1 MEYTV
6 LKLSTGDDLIGK
18 VDLSTNKN
26 SSVLKMEEPFIM
38 VTYISDSGS
47 TIVYLKRYQYLSD
60 TSYAYIDKEHIV
72 TQYAPNSFLMDYYDS
87 MLQYTKEYIDLD
99 ICSGISSATKVLKKF
114 LENKNLEESLSLKAN
129 SFEELMNSLTTS
141 KKKPH

>member
-18 VDLSTNKN
+18 ADLSTNKN
-26 SSVLKMEEPFIM
+26 SSVLKIEEPFTM
-38 VTYISDSGS
+38 VTYVSDGGS

-60 TSYAYIDKEHIV
+60 TTYAFIDKEHIV
-72 TQYAPNSFLMDYYDS
+72 SQYVPNNFLMDYYDI

-99 ICSGISSATKVLKKF
+99 MCSGINAATKVLKRF
-114 LENKNLEESLSLKAN
+114 LENKNLEESTFSKAN